1 MNDKELLEFFT
12 QIIVDNY
19 NIIGLSVENWKKL
32 DKTLTKLG
40 YDIEEL
46 YDGDDD

>member
-1 MNDKELLEFFT
+1 MNDKELLDFFT
-12 QIIVDNY
+12 KIIVDNY
-19 NIIGLSVENWKKL
+19 NVIELTSENWKKL
-32 DKTLTKLG
+32 DKTLTDLG